1 MVFADGRLHQI
12 GYFCKKSTTIPAETD
27 IYSNC
32 SLISTRIYVTCLN
45 RNYNSIKLGNDG
57 EDKLYYSDRKH
68 LHVVQMYTCNTFWLF
83 FALGTAETLG

>member
-1 MVFADGRLHQI
+1 MVDYIKSVTFA
-12 GYFCKKSTTIPAETD
+12 KKSTTIPAETD

-32 SLISTRIYVTCLN
+32 SLISTRIHVTFLN

-57 EDKLYYSDRKH
+57 KDKLYYSDRKH
-68 LHVVQMYTCNTFWLF
+68 LQVVHLQHFLAF